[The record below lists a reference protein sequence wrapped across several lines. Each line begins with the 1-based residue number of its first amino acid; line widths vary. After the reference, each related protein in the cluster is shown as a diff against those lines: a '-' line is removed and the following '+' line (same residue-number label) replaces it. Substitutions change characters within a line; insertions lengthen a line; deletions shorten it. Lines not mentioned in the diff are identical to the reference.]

1 MKTRI
6 VAAVVLIPVLILIL
20 LVLDPIVAAVVFGL
34 LLAVGAYELLYR
46 TGLVRHIRMVAYSC
60 IAAFGMSI
68 WSFFGAVDAFLML
81 GLAIFLAALFF
92 EMMADHVKVPVELV
106 GLCLLG
112 GFVVPL
118 LLSSLVRIL
127 VGSQG
132 RFFVMIPFIIAFCS
146 DAGAYFVGLN
156 FGKHKLAPV
165 VSPHKTIEGML
176 GGLAAATVGMLIYAI
191 VLGLFFKFRVFYGYA
206 LVYGILGSLFGVV
219 GDLCFSVIK
228 RQTGIKD
235 YGNLIPGHGGFLD
248 RFDSVMMV
256 APVVESLL
264 VLMPIALG

>member
-6 VAAVVLIPVLILIL
+6 VAAVVLIPVLLLIL
-20 LVLDPIVAAVVFGL
+20 LVLDPIVAAVAFGL

-81 GLAIFLAALFF
+81 GMAVFLAALFF

-127 VGSQG
+127 VSSQG
-132 RFFVMIPFIIAFCS
+132 RFFVLIPFIIAFCS
-146 DAGAYFVGLN
+146 DAGAYFVGMK

-176 GGLAAATVGMLIYAI
+176 GGVAAATVGMVIYAVI
-191 VLGLFFKFRVFYGYA
+191 LGLFFKFRVFYGYA

>member
-6 VAAVVLIPVLILIL
+6 VAAVVLIPVLLLFL
-20 LVLDPIVAAVVFGL
+20 LVLDPIAAAMVFGL
-34 LLAVGAYELLYR
+34 LLAVGTYELLYR

-60 IAAFGMSI
+60 VAAFGLSV
-68 WSFFGAVDAFLML
+68 WSYFGAIDAFLML
-81 GLAIFLAALFF
+81 GLAVFVSFLFF

-127 VGSQG
+127 RSPNG
-132 RFFVMIPFIIAFCS
+132 RIYVLIPFIIAFCS
-146 DAGAYFVGLN
+146 DAGAYFVGLR

-165 VSPHKTIEGML
+165 VSPHKTIEGMA
-176 GGLAAATVGMLIYAI
+176 GGIAAATVGMLVYAI

-206 LVYGILGSLFGVV
+206 LIYGILCSLFGVV

-256 APVVESLL
+256 APVVEALL